1 MFFELQ
7 QLLRFMCIRSVG
19 VLSIFEISF
28 PPQNLKLPEDQKCVG
43 NRLSAARLLGLGSS
57 QSFCTMFLRLDPT
70 VQSRYS
76 EISRRDYLPFLTSDR
91 KMSRAALEAKNL
103 SMGLKK
109 NKILK
114 SCTFRRSPIICQEE
128 REASYVSWFSVFTVS
143 CTIPCRVMYVLLS
156 RPLRGFSPATPV
168 FLSNKDQY

>member
-1 MFFELQ
+1 MYSFGESSFH
-7 QLLRFMCIRSVG
+7 LRNKLFS
-19 VLSIFEISF
+19 
-28 PPQNLKLPEDQKCVG
+28 PQNLKLPEDQKCVG

-76 EISRRDYLPFLTSDR
+76 EISRRDYLSFLTSDR

-109 NKILK
+109 TRFSNLAHFDVLQLSVKKNERLATFLGFQLLPFHALFRAG
-114 SCTFRRSPIICQEE
+114 SCTCCL
-128 REASYVSWFSVFTVS
+128 V
-143 CTIPCRVMYVLLS
+143 VL
-156 RPLRGFSPATPV
+156 
-168 FLSNKDQY
+168 